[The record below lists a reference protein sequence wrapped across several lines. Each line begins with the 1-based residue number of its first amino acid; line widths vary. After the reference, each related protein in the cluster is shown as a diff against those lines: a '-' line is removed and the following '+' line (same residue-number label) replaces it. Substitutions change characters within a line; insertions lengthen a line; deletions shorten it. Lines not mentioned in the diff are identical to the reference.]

1 MATIAQQLEQLGREQ
16 GIREGEQIGI
26 RKGQKLAVH
35 NFAKTLLQRGSDR
48 NFIMELTGLSEEEL
62 SNLCVLSRGN

>member
-26 RKGQKLAVH
+26 RKGQKLAAH

-48 NFIMELTGLSEEEL
+48 DFIMELTGLSEEEL
-62 SNLCVLSRGN
+62 AQIHF